1 MKSSPYL
8 LNETI
13 HKHGQKY
20 NFDIE
25 FINIVLNLFSVDDFV
40 GGENSLKD
48 VFFFFIISKVETT
61 IYLTSKKQKTNDV
74 NS

>member
-48 VFFFFIISKVETT
+48 FFFIIISKVETT

>member
-48 VFFFFIISKVETT
+48 FFFFIISKVETT
-61 IYLTSKKQKTNDV
+61 IYLTSKKQKTNDL
-74 NS
+74 NT

>member
-48 VFFFFIISKVETT
+48 VFFFIISKVETT

>member
-48 VFFFFIISKVETT
+48 VFFFYYFKSSN
-61 IYLTSKKQKTNDV
+61 YHLSHFKKTEN
-74 NS
+74 

>member
-48 VFFFFIISKVETT
+48 FFFFYYFKS
-61 IYLTSKKQKTNDV
+61 
-74 NS
+74 

>member
-48 VFFFFIISKVETT
+48 VFFFLFQKLKLPFIS
-61 IYLTSKKQKTNDV
+61 LQKNRKLMM
-74 NS
+74 

>member
-40 GGENSLKD
+40 RGENSLKD
-48 VFFFFIISKVETT
+48 VFFFIISKVETT

>member
-48 VFFFFIISKVETT
+48 VFFFLLFQKLKLPFIS
-61 IYLTSKKQKTNDV
+61 LQKNRKLMM
-74 NS
+74 

>member
-25 FINIVLNLFSVDDFV
+25 FINIVLNLFSVMILSEEKIV
-40 GGENSLKD
+40 LKI
-48 VFFFFIISKVETT
+48 FFFFIISKVETT